1 VIRLQ
6 KQSMRRICLAVLR
19 FGTNL
24 LGRAQ
29 TGMPTPAYDFSLPH
43 EERIKRAESAA
54 PPEISSQATVYLLE
68 RTGYGKVR
76 EGTNGFSRFVDR
88 QTPLNLEPTCF
99 DAEGAAT
106 TLPKR
111 LYTEEQRVKGNSEE
125 QVQAE
130 IEQGYKTGKFK
141 VPREPGIVHRMSERI
156 YLLDPEANQFVH
168 LLPHL
173 MFYAPY
179 ATQKRI
185 EAPPAALH
193 MPHLLRPGQLDGYIT
208 VVPIQSAHLTP

>member
-1 VIRLQ
+1 
-6 KQSMRRICLAVLR
+6 MCLAVLLL
-19 FGTNL
+19 GTNL
-24 LGRAQ
+24 LVRAQ

-43 EERIKRAESAA
+43 EERIKLAESAA
-54 PPEISSQATVYLLE
+54 PPEISGQATVDLLE
-68 RTGYGKVR
+68 RTGSVKVR
-76 EGTNGFSRFVDR
+76 EGTNGFSCFVDR

-99 DAEGAAT
+99 DAEGTTT

-111 LYTEEQRVKGNSEE
+111 LYAEEQRVKGKSEE
-125 QVQAE
+125 LIQAE

-141 VPREPGIVHRMSERI
+141 VPRKPGIVHRMSERI
-156 YLLDPEANQFVH
+156 YLLDPEANPFVH

-173 MFYAPY
+173 MFYAPC

-185 EAPPAALH
+185 ESPPAALN

-208 VVPIQSAHLTP
+208 VAPRQSAHLTP